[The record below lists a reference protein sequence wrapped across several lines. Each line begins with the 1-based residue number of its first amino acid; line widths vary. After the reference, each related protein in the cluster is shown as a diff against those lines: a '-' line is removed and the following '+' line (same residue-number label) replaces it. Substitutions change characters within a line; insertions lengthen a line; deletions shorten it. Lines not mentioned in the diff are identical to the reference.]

1 MRPVLLDLFCKAG
14 GAAKGYHRAGFDV
27 IGVDIDPQPNYSF
40 RFIQA
45 DALEVL
51 FDARRMGIAVVHAS
65 PPCQFF
71 TAYRRR
77 GNGVGASYPNL
88 IPQVRDMATELRLP
102 YVIENVPGAPL
113 HDPITLC
120 GSMFGL
126 DVRRHRLFESNVPLT
141 APACDHGVWTERK
154 YPQAT
159 NRANRRFTCE
169 VGVYRIPLETQK
181 RAMGVDWD
189 VTLHELSEAIP
200 PAYCEFIGAQLMQ
213 HVTAEK
219 RIA

>member
-1 MRPVLLDLFCKAG
+1 MSRPLLLDLFCGAG
-14 GAAKGYHRAGFDV
+14 GSAVGYHRAGFDV
-27 IGVDIDPQPNYSF
+27 VGVDINPQPNYPF
-40 RFIQA
+40 EFVQA
-45 DALEVL
+45 DALAYLLVCGRHY
-51 FDARRMGIAVVHAS
+51 DAFHAS
-65 PPCQFF
+65 PPCQTF

-77 GNGVGASYPNL
+77 GGGVGDAYENL
-88 IPQVRDMATELRLP
+88 IPLTRTGLRSRSKP

-169 VGVYRIPLETQK
+169 VGVYRIPLDVQK
-181 RAMGVDWD
+181 RAMGVDWN

-200 PAYCEFIGAQLMQ
+200 PSYTEFIGIQLMQ
-213 HVTAEK
+213 HVRPVA
-219 RIA
+219 